1 MSVVDHLRAVYRSV
15 VAEVRF
21 YYWFYSYQRL
31 LDKRWLSFAS
41 WWSGAALGAFGAFG
55 AFGCYTFDSCQ
66 RLLDKR

>member
-1 MSVVDHLRAVYRSV
+1 MVDHLRAVYRSV

>member
-41 WWSGAALGAFGAFG
+41 WWSGAALGAFG
-55 AFGCYTFDSCQ
+55 CYTFDSCQ

>member
-1 MSVVDHLRAVYRSV
+1 MGDHLRVACRSV

-31 LDKRWLSFAS
+31 LDKRWPRFAP
-41 WWSGAALGAFGAFG
+41 WWSGAALW

>member
-1 MSVVDHLRAVYRSV
+1 MDHLRAVYRSV

-41 WWSGAALGAFGAFG
+41 WWSE
-55 AFGCYTFDSCQ
+55 S
-66 RLLDKR
+66 LDIMCNIHA